1 MLHFISFQ
9 IFIAGAVQD
18 CNPLGFDN
26 V

>member
-9 IFIAGAVQD
+9 IFIAGVVQD
-18 CNPLGFDN
+18 CNLLDFDT